1 MSPDDFEPHF
11 AESLV
16 AQWGR
21 GPHLFRNALRR
32 PMFADGE
39 FMAAMLGASKDYAAN
54 PGAADPPGRLFLGSE
69 QVKPE
74 DLPPLMPRSSAETR
88 QEFVS
93 RIRQSHPNDQFG
105 VVLDNCE
112 KHVPSMRDR
121 LVPTLHHLFS
131 RVGYPARRN
140 HLCIYAGTYR
150 STPFGIHRDDCHV
163 LMFCGAGTKAMAFW
177 PRAYFDPKRELLGV
191 AVMRTRVQDHL
202 ARATVLEIGPLD
214 VLYWSTEEFHVAVSD
229 TDQFHAAL
237 SVGIYHHGSI
247 AGLLAS
253 LDFLS
258 AMTRVDPGLDFRGF
272 PAAPTGRLTGEDLR
286 RSPMAAFFERWE
298 QLRDRLNRS
307 GEVEFQ
313 GLRRALRLISSAGY
327 GKLRAAR
334 TEPVP
339 ALEGLELICA
349 VPQSLVVGRAR
360 GGLMIG
366 ANGSV
371 FFYDQAAPQIE
382 DAVLR
387 LRDAPRRF
395 DDVMGSVESGSVD
408 HLAGILRDLVGAGA
422 LSVRTASDGGAAA

>member
-163 LMFCGAGTKAMAFW
+163 LMFCGMGTKSMAFW
-177 PRAYFDPKRELLGV
+177 PRDYFDPKRQWFGV
-191 AVMRTRVQDHL
+191 TKLRVRVPDHIG
-202 ARATVLEIGPLD
+202 RATVLEIGPRD
-214 VLYWSTEEFHVAVSD
+214 VLYWSDQDWHVAVSD
-229 TDQFHAAL
+229 RDQFHAAL
-237 SVGIYHHGSI
+237 SVGIYHVGSS
-247 AGLLAS
+247 AEALGS
-253 LDFLS
+253 LDVLE
-258 AMTRVDPGLDFRGF
+258 AAIRVDEVDIGSL
-272 PAAPTGRLTGEDLR
+272 PAAPGGRLSGDALR
-286 RSPMAAFFERWE
+286 SSEMAGFFDRWE
-298 QLRDRLNRS
+298 RLRDALNRP
-307 GEVEFQ
+307 GEAEFHA
-313 GLRRALRLISSAGY
+313 LRRALRLISSAGY
-327 GKLRAAR
+327 GKERAAR
-334 TEPVP
+334 LEALP
-339 ALEGLELICA
+339 ALQDSELVCA
-349 VPQSLVVGRAR
+349 VPDSLVAARAR
-360 GGLMIG
+360 NGLMIG

-371 FFYDQAAPQIE
+371 FFYDAASASIE
-382 DAVLR
+382 NAVLS
-387 LRDAPRRF
+387 LRDGPRRF
-395 DDVMGSVESGSVD
+395 DALVGSVESAAAEQLTAIIG
-408 HLAGILRDLVGAGA
+408 DLIGAGA
-422 LSVRTASDGGAAA
+422 VAARS